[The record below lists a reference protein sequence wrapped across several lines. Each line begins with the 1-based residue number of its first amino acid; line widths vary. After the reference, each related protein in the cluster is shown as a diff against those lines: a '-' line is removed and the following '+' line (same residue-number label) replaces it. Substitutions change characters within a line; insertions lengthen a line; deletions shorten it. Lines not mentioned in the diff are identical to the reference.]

1 MAAHSESIDI
11 GFGNV
16 GFGAMGMTVCW
27 FSYLYYTL
35 FFVFFFLLAAAS
47 FSLENTIRSFLI
59 IFSQCICSL
68 LQAFYGAPMPAE
80 GALELLQGVQ
90 SAHAAQQAVLG
101 TNAVIH
107 IDTAE
112 IYKTGNMMVDSEEDV
127 YNEQMLAPFLASV
140 PRESF
145 TIATKLLPHK
155 YGGSKSLE
163 ICICT

>member
-1 MAAHSESIDI
+1 
-11 GFGNV
+11 
-16 GFGAMGMTVCW
+16 
-27 FSYLYYTL
+27 
-35 FFVFFFLLAAAS
+35 
-47 FSLENTIRSFLI
+47 
-59 IFSQCICSL
+59 
-68 LQAFYGAPMPAE
+68 MPAE

-163 ICICT
+163 IYICT